1 MSTRAPEEWTA
12 AERSRANIAA
22 MALTAE
28 LLRSP
33 RALTDADRETLRA
46 YSGWGGLSLRKL
58 APRFPAGVPLP
69 DERQLIH
76 DYYTPQLI
84 SDAIARAVAP
94 LLPALAGA
102 DGAVRALEPSAGI
115 GRFPSA
121 FAAHA
126 PKVPAIRW
134 QAVEYSKLSATLLQA
149 LFPDL
154 PVFVGP
160 FERWVADNDD
170 ERFELVV
177 ANPRMASAARR
188 RPRIPTGAIAS
199 PWTTPTPTSCGARWI
214 CWRRTGSASW

>member
-33 RALTDADRETLRA
+33 RALTDADRATARVLGL
-46 YSGWGGLSLRKL
+46 GWALAPKL

-76 DYYTPQLI
+76 DYYTPRI
-84 SDAIARAVAP
+84 VCDAIARAVAP

-126 PKVPAIRW
+126 RSVPATGGRP
-134 QAVEYSKLSATLLQA
+134 SNTPLPPPSSAR
-149 LFPDL
+149 FP
-154 PVFVGP
+154 
-160 FERWVADNDD
+160 ERAGV
-170 ERFELVV
+170 
-177 ANPRMASAARR
+177 R
-188 RPRIPTGAIAS
+188 RPVRALG
-199 PWTTPTPTSCGARWI
+199 GGQ
-214 CWRRTGSASW
+214 RR